1 MLMATDLDI
10 ARAASLEPIESIA
23 WKLGISSHELMPM
36 GKGMAKI
43 TWEALSQRFSKP
55 QGSLVLVTSVN
66 PTPFGE
72 GKTVTTIG
80 LTQALCAIG
89 QSATCVIREPSMG
102 PVFGIKGG
110 AAGGGHSQVIPME
123 EINLHFTGDLHAV
136 TSAHNLLSAL
146 IDNHIKQGNETQLDS
161 TRIFWPRV
169 LDMND
174 RSLRSI
180 VIGLGGP
187 ANGHPRQD
195 RFDITAASE
204 VMAILVLANDYADLR
219 KRIGEIVVGESLSG
233 NPVKAEQ
240 IGAAGSM
247 ALLLRNAFLPNLVQT
262 LEGNPAFIHGGP
274 FANIAH
280 GNSSIIA
287 DRLALGAADI
297 VVTEAGFG
305 SDMGAEKFMHIK
317 ATNSGKSPD
326 CVVMNVTIRSMK
338 LHGGAFGSRG
348 GYRPSKEELE
358 KEDVDA
364 VLRGAQGNLDRHIR
378 NMVGFGMPVVVSIN
392 RFTSDTDNELEALK
406 NAAQNS
412 GAVAVTLTEV
422 HAKGGEGGEQLAKAV
437 VAAVHDHVANG
448 RPFTP
453 LFTQETPVLEKMES
467 IAKRMYKADGVD
479 ISPSA
484 MKQIDKL
491 QAWGY
496 GHLPVCMAKTQYSF
510 SHDPG
515 KLGAPVGFRIP
526 VREFRLNAGAGF
538 IVAVLGNMM
547 TMPGLPKRPAA
558 LDMDM
563 DENGQLTGVFG

>member
-1 MLMATDLDI
+1 MASDLEI
-10 ARAASLEPIESIA
+10 ARAASLEPIETIA
-23 WKLGISSHELMPM
+23 WKLGISSHELIPM

-43 TWEALSQRFSKP
+43 TWEALSERFSRP

-80 LTQALCAIG
+80 LTQALCAID

-110 AAGGGHSQVIPME
+110 AAGGGQSQVLPME
-123 EINLHFTGDLHAV
+123 DINLHFTGDLHAV

-146 IDNHIKQGNETQLDS
+146 VDNHIKHGNATKLDP

-169 LDMND
+169 IDMND
-174 RSLRSI
+174 RALRSI
-180 VIGLGGP
+180 TVGLGGP
-187 ANGHPRQD
+187 ANGNPRQD

-204 VMAILVLANDYADLR
+204 VMAILVLANDYEDLR
-219 KRIGEIVVGESLSG
+219 RRLGDIVVGQSTEG
-233 NPVKAEQ
+233 RPVKAEE
-240 IGAAGSM
+240 IEAAGAM

-317 ATNSGKSPD
+317 AATSGKAPD
-326 CVVMNVTIRSMK
+326 CVVMNVTVRSMK

-348 GYRPSKEELE
+348 GYRPSREELDE
-358 KEDVDA
+358 ENIDA
-364 VLRGAQGNLDRHIR
+364 VTRGAQGNLDRHIR
-378 NMVGFGMPVVVSIN
+378 NMAGFGMPVIVSIN
-392 RFTSDTDNELEALK
+392 RFTADTDGELDAL
-406 NAAQNS
+406 AAQARAS
-412 GAVAVTLTEV
+412 GAHAVTMTEV
-422 HAKGGEGGEQLAKAV
+422 HAKGGAGGEELARAV
-437 VAAVHDHVANG
+437 VSAIQDHVAAG

-453 LFTQETPVLEKMES
+453 LFTKDAPVMDKVNG
-467 IAKRMYKADGVD
+467 IAKRIYKAEGVEVD
-479 ISPSA
+479 TKA
-484 MKQIDKL
+484 MKQLAAIES
-491 QAWGY
+491 WGY

-510 SHDPG
+510 SHDAG
-515 KLGAPVGFRIP
+515 QLGAPVGFTIP

-558 LDMDM
+558 ADMDM